1 MTRIPLFLAVGAS
14 AVLAAAC
21 SSNSSTANPPT
32 TTTSVA
38 PAGSSS
44 TSAAGS
50 GSGPV
55 DVLYAGSL
63 VTLMEH
69 TIGPAFQSATG
80 YTFSGTSGDS
90 GTLANDIKGKTV
102 QGDVFISANPSKDQL
117 LEGTAN
123 GNWVSWYAS
132 FATSGLVL
140 GYNPHSKFAAQL
152 QSQPWYNVITQPGFL
167 LGRTDPSTDPKGK
180 LTVTALDDAAS
191 TDSASTKSIESNSA
205 TVFPETSLV
214 GRLQAG
220 QLDAGFFYAV
230 EAAAAHIPTVPL
242 AGIPTLKAEYTITVL
257 NNAPDQA
264 AADSF
269 VGYLLGSQAGPV
281 LTQDGITLVKPA
293 QVTGTPPAN
302 LQGILSA
309 Q

>member
-1 MTRIPLFLAVGAS
+1 MTRIPLVLVAGAS

-21 SSNSSTANPPT
+21 TSNSSTVTNPT
-32 TTTSVA
+32 TTTVA
-38 PAGSSS
+38 PTG
-44 TSAAGS
+44 AGS
-50 GSGPV
+50 GSPAGGSGPV
-55 DVLYAGSL
+55 NVLYAGSL
-63 VTLMEH
+63 VTIIEH

-80 YTFSGTSGDS
+80 YTFTGMSGDS
-90 GTLANDIKGKTV
+90 GSLANEIKAKTV

-117 LEGTAN
+117 LEGDAN

-140 GYNPHSKFAAQL
+140 GYNPHSHFAAQL

-167 LGRTDPSTDPKGK
+167 LGRTDPTTDPKGK

-191 TDSASTKSIESNSA
+191 TDGAATKSIESDPA
-205 TVFPETSLV
+205 DVFPENTLV
-214 GRLQAG
+214 GRLQSG

-242 AGIPTLKAEYTITVL
+242 TGVAPQAAHYTITVL

-281 LTQDGITLVKPA
+281 LTRNGITLVKPA
-293 QVTGTPPAN
+293 DVTGPAPAN